1 MIRAIRN
8 NIPRFIIMIFIIILF
23 IITLSLGISAKD
35 LFNDLVTRL
44 FMNGLLALS
53 LLPMLR
59 SGAGINFGLPIGAVA
74 GLIGMVVSIE
84 TGMKNFTGF
93 AAAIVILVPFAVVFG
108 YLYGRLLGKVRG
120 NEEIAATFAGFSFV
134 SLMCFFWATAPFSHP
149 QMMWPIGGKGLR
161 PVIGLSN
168 FFGKSLTD
176 LWKFSPAGIN
186 IPLGLILLF
195 SAIVIIMIIYS
206 RSRRGIAMRATG
218 QNEVF
223 ASLSG
228 IDVSAVKTES
238 VIYSTILAAA
248 GICVYAQSYG
258 FLELYE
264 APLMMAFP
272 AASAILL
279 GGGNG
284 TGTTLMHAFL
294 GMFLYQSIYL
304 LSTPV
309 ANAILIP
316 ETAEILRMIISN
328 GIILYALFAGSRVK
342 DGTY

>member
-1 MIRAIRN
+1 MIKIIKN
-8 NIPRFIIMIFIIILF
+8 NIAQIIIIIFVVFLF
-23 IITLSLGISAKD
+23 ITTISLGMSGKD

-59 SGAGINFGLPIGAVA
+59 SGAGINFGLPIGASA
-74 GLIGMVVSIE
+74 GLIGMVISIE
-84 TGMKNFTGF
+84 AGIKSFPGF
-93 AAAIVILVPFAVVFG
+93 AAALLIMIPFACLFG
-108 YLYGRLLGKVRG
+108 YLYGILLNRVRG

-134 SLMCFFWATAPFSHP
+134 SLMCLFWAAAPFSNP

-161 PVIGLSN
+161 PVIGLNN
-168 FFGKSLTD
+168 FFGKSLTR
-176 LWKFSPAGIN
+176 LWNFSPYGIN

-195 SAIVIIMIIYS
+195 SFFIIIMIIYS
-206 RSRRGIAMRATG
+206 RSRRGIAMQAAG
-218 QNEVF
+218 KNEVF
-223 ASLSG
+223 TSLAG
-228 IDVSAVKTES
+228 ININAVRIES
-238 VIYSTILAAA
+238 VIYSTILAGA

-272 AASAILL
+272 AASALL
-279 GGGNG
+279 IGGVSGNR
-284 TGTTLMHAFL
+284 TTMINASL
-294 GMFLYQSIYL
+294 GIFLYQSIYL

-309 ANAILIP
+309 ANSILIP

-328 GIILYALFAGSRVK
+328 GIILYALFYGSKAGNE
-342 DGTY
+342 

>member
-1 MIRAIRN
+1 MIKTIKN
-8 NIPRFIIMIFIIILF
+8 NIPQFLIIIFAAVLF
-23 IITLSLGISAKD
+23 ITTLFLGMNTKD
-35 LFNDLVTRL
+35 LVNDLVTRI

-74 GLIGMVVSIE
+74 GLIGMVISIE
-84 TGMKNFTGF
+84 LGFKNFSGF
-93 AAAIVILVPFAVVFG
+93 IAAIVILIPFAYLFG
-108 YLYGRLLGKVRG
+108 YLYGKLLNIVRG

-134 SLMCFFWATAPFSHP
+134 SLMCLFWAAAPFSHP

-161 PVIGLSN
+161 PVIGLKN
-168 FFGKSLTD
+168 FFGRSLTG
-176 LWKFSPAGIN
+176 LWNFSPWGIN

-195 SAIVIIMIIYS
+195 SFFVIIFIIYS
-206 RSRRGIAMRATG
+206 HSRRGIAMHAAG
-218 QNEVF
+218 KNEIF
-223 ASLSG
+223 TTLSG
-228 IDVSAVKTES
+228 IDVDKVKIES

-248 GICVYAQSYG
+248 GICIYAQSYG

-272 AASAILL
+272 AASAILI

-284 TGTTLMHAFL
+284 TKTTIAHVFL
-294 GMFLYQSIYL
+294 GILLYQSIYL

-316 ETAEILRMIISN
+316 ETTEILRMIISN
-328 GIILYALFAGSRVK
+328 GIILYALFSGSKVK
-342 DGTY
+342 YGTD